1 MGEEK
6 TRNRLKERF
15 YWPGHWTD
23 VQNWCRTCSTCATRK
38 TAAPK
43 KKAPLNPVQ
52 VGYPMQMIAV
62 DIMGPLPET
71 PSGNSYILVA
81 GDYFTRWMEAYA
93 IPNQEAITVAQKL
106 VDELFCRF
114 SPPEQLHSDQGRQFE
129 STQSLT
135 HTKELHITH
144 KVMDW
149 LSDSIG
155 HYRTCSQ
162 PRARTTPL
170 SGMPTS
176 GRCVWHTTAASNLQ
190 LATRHSI

>member
-1 MGEEK
+1 MPNVLYVENSCTKEEG
-6 TRNRLKERF
+6 TPESR
-15 YWPGHWTD
+15 
-23 VQNWCRTCSTCATRK
+23 
-38 TAAPK
+38 
-43 KKAPLNPVQ
+43 
-52 VGYPMQMIAV
+52 YPMQMIAV

-81 GDYFTRWMEAYA
+81 GDYFTCWMEAYA

-114 SPPEQLHSDQGRQFE
+114 SPHEQLHSDQGRQFE
-129 STQSLT
+129 STLIKEICSLL
-135 HTKELHITH
+135 HIYKRPVQLHITH

-149 LSDSIG
+149 SSDSIG
-155 HYRTCSQ
+155 NYRTCSQ
-162 PRARTTPL
+162 PHARTTPL

-190 LATRHSI
+190 LATHHSI